1 MFKKLKND
9 IDHDI
14 WSLLKGFDPKNNLI
28 DQKLLYMITGRGK
41 DKCVIEAE
49 FIYSE
54 KEDDENILN
63 NSGKASIKSSYRTKL
78 EQSIQ

>member
-1 MFKKLKND
+1 
-9 IDHDI
+9 
-14 WSLLKGFDPKNNLI
+14 
-28 DQKLLYMITGRGK
+28 MITGRGK